1 MDSTIMSAILALVGS
16 VAGTFGGIMA
26 GNKLTEYRLKEL
38 EKKVDKHN
46 NLIERMYKVEQKQA
60 VTDEEIKVANHR
72 ISDLE
77 ERSK

>member
-1 MDSTIMSAILALVGS
+1 MDSTVISAILALVGS

>member
-1 MDSTIMSAILALVGS
+1 MDSTVISAILALVGS
-16 VAGTFGGIMA
+16 VLGTFGGIMA

>member
-60 VTDEEIKVANHR
+60 VTEEEIKVANHR